1 MVLADAWLFTDFIQ
15 CCNVT
20 NSIVPFFLSKF
31 FVVGAS
37 SLAVMDLFV
46 AGREQSAVDKQNKPP
61 S

>member
-1 MVLADAWLFTDFIQ
+1 LFTDFIQ